1 MIRQVDPLL
10 GVEEAAAILA
20 VKRRTLMDWVR
31 RGEIPCIILRRGRDG
46 RATLVRFEQLAL
58 RKWIEARRTPL
69 VRAT

>member
-1 MIRQVDPLL
+1 MIRQVEPLL

-31 RGEIPCIILRRGRDG
+31 RREIPCIILRRGRDG

-69 VRAT
+69 VRVT